1 LRRVEL
7 EAFLKGF
14 GLFFLS
20 MFTLFLIVLF
30 TNYTKEIE
38 SLESKLLDDMR
49 LCSFDLKCDNFSINF
64 EDKSDFITYRLYKEK
79 GVKAYF
85 PILKSN
91 DNFLVISL
99 TEQQYQE
106 KKEAIKWKLFKESIS
121 IVFTIFAFSIIFSLY
136 TLSPL
141 RRSLHLTEEF
151 IKDILH
157 DFNTPLATLRLNS
170 SMLKREIGE
179 NRKITRIE
187 SSIENVLSLQ
197 ENLRCY
203 LFDHEMQRE
212 TFELRPFIEES
223 VALIEKN
230 YGHISYEINIP
241 PKVMLKSN
249 LKAFRRIVSNLL
261 SNASKY
267 NKHNGSVTILYKKH
281 QLIIIDT
288 GKGIRDTEQIFERFY
303 KEQDRGI
310 GVGLHIVKK
319 LCDELNM
326 KIKVESQLGVG
337 SRFILNLSGS
347 F

>member
-1 LRRVEL
+1 MRRVEL

-14 GLFFLS
+14 SLFFLS
-20 MFTLFLIVLF
+20 MFTLFVIVLF

-38 SLESKLLDDMR
+38 ALESKLLDDMR
-49 LCSFDLKCDNFSINF
+49 LCSFDLKCDNFSIDF
-64 EDKSDFITYRLYKEK
+64 EDKADFVTYKLYKK
-79 GVKAYF
+79 DRLKAYF

-99 TEQQYQE
+99 TQQQYQL
-106 KKEAIKWKLFKESIS
+106 KKDSIKWKIFKESVPIFFA
-121 IVFTIFAFSIIFSLY
+121 IFTISIIFSLY

-141 RRSLHLTEEF
+141 RHSLHLTEEF

-170 SMLKREIGE
+170 AMLKKEIGE

-187 SSIENVLSLQ
+187 SSIESVLSLQ
-197 ENLRCY
+197 DNLRCY

-212 TFELRPFIEES
+212 TFELKSFIEES
-223 VALIEKN
+223 VTLIEKS
-230 YGHISYEINIP
+230 YGNISYKIDIPSEIG
-241 PKVMLKSN
+241 LKSN
-249 LKAFRRIVSNLL
+249 PKAFRRIINNLI

-267 NKHNGSVTILYKKH
+267 NKHNGSVIIYYKDN
-281 QLIIIDT
+281 QLIVIDT
-288 GKGIRDTEQIFERFY
+288 GKGIADIHQIFDRFY

-319 LCDELNM
+319 LCDELNI
-326 KIKVESQLGVG
+326 KIQVESQLGVG
-337 SRFILNLSGS
+337 SRFILT
-347 F
+347 FPE

>member
-1 LRRVEL
+1 MRRVEL

-20 MFTLFLIVLF
+20 IFTLFLIVLF

-38 SLESKLLDDMR
+38 RLESKLLDDMR
-49 LCSFDLKCDNFSINF
+49 LCSFDLQCDIFSIDF
-64 EDKSDFITYRLYKEK
+64 EDKADVVTYKLYKKDEI
-79 GVKAYF
+79 KAYF

-99 TEQQYQE
+99 TKKQYQS
-106 KKEAIKWKLFKESIS
+106 KKDTIKWKFFKESVPIFFAIFAIS
-121 IVFTIFAFSIIFSLY
+121 IVFSLY

-141 RRSLHLTEEF
+141 RHSLHLTEEF

-170 SMLKREIGE
+170 SMLKKEIGE

-187 SSIENVLSLQ
+187 SSIESVLSLQ
-197 ENLRCY
+197 DNLRCY

-212 TFELRPFIEES
+212 TLELKSFIEES
-223 VALIEKN
+223 VVLIEKS
-230 YGHISYEINIP
+230 YGNISYEVDIP
-241 PKVMLKSN
+241 SNVRLKSN
-249 LKAFRRIVSNLL
+249 PKAFRRIVNNLI

-267 NKHNGSVTILYKKH
+267 NKHDGSVIIQYKDN
-281 QLIIIDT
+281 QLIVIDT
-288 GKGIRDTEQIFERFY
+288 GKGIKDIHQIFDRFY

-319 LCDELNM
+319 LCDELNI

-337 SRFILNLSGS
+337 SRFILK
-347 F
+347 FPR